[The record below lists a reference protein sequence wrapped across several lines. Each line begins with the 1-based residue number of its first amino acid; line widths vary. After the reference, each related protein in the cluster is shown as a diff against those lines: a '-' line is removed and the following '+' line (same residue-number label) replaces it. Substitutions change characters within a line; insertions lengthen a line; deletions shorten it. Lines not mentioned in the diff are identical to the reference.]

1 MGRKLVVAAMLAT
14 MGLGVQVGPASAAAV
29 GTPLYQCK
37 ARAHANYRTR
47 VNNGQD
53 RSVARRRLHQDLQQ
67 CKRRFG

>member
-1 MGRKLVVAAMLAT
+1 MGRKLVVAAMLVT
-14 MGLGVQVGPASAAAV
+14 MGLGVQLGPASAAGV

-37 ARAHANYRTR
+37 ARAHENFRTR

-53 RSVARRRLHQDLQQ
+53 RSAARRRLNQDLKA